1 MKNLTSHSHPRSTLE
16 RTSERTGLIVS
27 KHIIRFLRPVLGS
40 PMPRVE
46 KVCEHTL
53 NTCHIC
59 LKYIYS

>member
-27 KHIIRFLRPVLGS
+27 KHIIWFLRPVLGS

-46 KVCEHTL
+46 KGARAHFEYL
-53 NTCHIC
+53 SYLSKI
-59 LKYIYS
+59 YI